1 MKSISLE
8 KILVAKRHAMGLYF
22 NVVCPCDD
30 DDGYDRFLSFQS
42 DEEMVASAEWGE
54 ITPQDAS
61 TLYSLEQ
68 LQSIVRS
75 EAIRTLCVFLDV
87 SPDIAA
93 TALARTKTSGSRDPG
108 AYTRC
113 KYDGVIFE

>member
-1 MKSISLE
+1 MKSISVD

-22 NVVCPCDD
+22 NVICPCDD

-42 DEEMVASAEWGE
+42 NDEMVASKEWGE
-54 ITPQDAS
+54 ITLQEPS

-68 LQSIVRS
+68 LQNIVRS
-75 EAIRTLCVFLDV
+75 EAIRTLCVFLDI

-93 TALARTKTSGSRDPG
+93 TALARTKTSGSLEAGDY
-108 AYTRC
+108 ARC